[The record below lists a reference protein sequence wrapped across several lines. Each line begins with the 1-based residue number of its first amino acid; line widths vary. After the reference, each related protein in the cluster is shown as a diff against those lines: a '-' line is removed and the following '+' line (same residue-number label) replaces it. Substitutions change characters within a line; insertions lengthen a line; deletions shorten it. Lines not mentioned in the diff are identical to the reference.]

1 MSSQAGPYHPSSAP
15 TSGLDL
21 VRLRTALCAKL
32 VAMDLVAAQDALM
45 PSNASLAVMR
55 APQLFQGM
63 RRLKEKDDLDKVWS
77 ASRLIQSTMVS
88 LAIVDTPGVA
98 STR

>member
-1 MSSQAGPYHPSSAP
+1 M
-15 TSGLDL
+15 
-21 VRLRTALCAKL
+21 RLRTALCAKL